1 MEKDSIETLLSRHYG
16 STAPAPGSL
25 EARLLASVRQEVR
38 EVREQQQ
45 RAAHLS
51 QRRLSRR
58 KAVQLVALGTA
69 GVGVVSIGMEGL
81 HLLGAALT
89 GQDVTQP
96 AYP

>member
-1 MEKDSIETLLSRHYG
+1 MQKDSIETLLSRHYG
-16 STAPAPGSL
+16 STAPAPGTL
-25 EARLLASVRQEVR
+25 EARLLAAVRQEAQ
-38 EVREQQQ
+38 EISEQQHVVE
-45 RAAHLS
+45 RLS

-58 KAVQLVALGTA
+58 KAVRLVALSTA
-69 GVGVVSIGMEGL
+69 GVGVVSLGMEGL